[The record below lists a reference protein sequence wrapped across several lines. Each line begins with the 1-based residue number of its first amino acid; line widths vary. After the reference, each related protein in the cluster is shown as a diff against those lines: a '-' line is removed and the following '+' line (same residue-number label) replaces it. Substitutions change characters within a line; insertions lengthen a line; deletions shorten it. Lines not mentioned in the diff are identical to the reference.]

1 MKRFILAFYF
11 ILYVLLGSAQNVTIE
26 NANKIADEYI
36 KSSAIFC
43 NSQTENSIR
52 KLASIDR
59 ATTKSFSILGEVP
72 MYLVQLEDG
81 WVLVASDSISK
92 PILASSP
99 TGVFPDLEDMPD
111 GMKWLL
117 SQYEIAIKFALD
129 SIQNRTVNPQWNN
142 LSSFINSKTID
153 TISVNYQT
161 FTLPNSYRLNRID
174 SVFWNQYGNNDS
186 NGALCEKSYNKFCPD
201 WYTPYCGRTYVGCSS
216 VALGIVLW
224 YHQWPTHAYIYNT
237 IDSTAVVSEETH
249 LVLYNWNDILPK
261 LFNTTPDYN
270 VDAVAG
276 LLRDCGYAGKTK
288 YGEKGSSSNLSKT
301 KNALENTF
309 NFKKNIE
316 HKYKKYYS
324 SQDWEN
330 KIKSEIVSGRPVL
343 YRGAEPDGGGHAFVL
358 YGYTGDAFN
367 IHWGW
372 GGNSNAGLYTLDPL
386 DPSPSSNGPYSEGQA
401 ALFGVE
407 PDYHCEALE
416 LIGIL
421 EDDTCFLVQGGS
433 IILSNYVISENQV
446 GYYYSG
452 SSIKLTNG
460 FHAKSGSEMH
470 IAIKDIPCY
479 DTVSAPQRVAPRTS
493 SAPTDNAN
501 YTNEEFDNNGLETV
515 ASNRIVS
522 TSIYTITGQLIQT
535 IYGGQHDATHLPNGM
550 YILQHRMSDGNVRSE
565 KIANNK

>member
-1 MKRFILAFYF
+1 
-11 ILYVLLGSAQNVTIE
+11 
-26 NANKIADEYI
+26 
-36 KSSAIFC
+36 
-43 NSQTENSIR
+43 
-52 KLASIDR
+52 
-59 ATTKSFSILGEVP
+59 
-72 MYLVQLEDG
+72 
-81 WVLVASDSISK
+81 
-92 PILASSP
+92 
-99 TGVFPDLEDMPD
+99 
-111 GMKWLL
+111 
-117 SQYEIAIKFALD
+117 
-129 SIQNRTVNPQWNN
+129 

-288 YGEKGSSSNLSKT
+288 YGKKGSSSNLSKT

-470 IAIKDIPCY
+470 IAVKDIPCY

-493 SAPTDNAN
+493 SAPTDDADSV
-501 YTNEEFDNNGLETV
+501 NEEFDNNGLETV

-522 TSIYTITGQLIQT
+522 TSIYTISGQLIQN
-535 IYGGQHDATHLPNGM
+535 IAGGQHDATHLPNGM
-550 YILQHRMSDGNVRSE
+550 YILQHRMSDGSVRSE